1 MGRTR
6 SGNCRRVAGWRTI
19 RLTRG
24 NPRES
29 DALRRLKLKIT
40 VNYKYARQPIT
51 PLVAVE
57 LIAELFAGRCAERR
71 EIAAAV
77 ARAHETRGGAKPR
90 TNNLVSLVHKAL
102 KRLARAGRARNQ
114 SYGQWEILGLPGAES
129 AGAESPA
136 LPNEPGQQ
144 WVYLYFYP
152 AYRRLAKIERKRSYP
167 CKIGHSSGDPD
178 VRVFMQ
184 TGTALPESPVIA
196 RKVETRDAFAVETMV
211 HCVLRMRGR
220 AIREAPGSEWFLT
233 TPGEFDE
240 IVRKLTRTVLPSA
253 TADSDGR
260 KRGRLV
266 GRAKP
271 VPDRTTARRGARMK
285 KKPRPE

>member
-1 MGRTR
+1 M
-6 SGNCRRVAGWRTI
+6 
-19 RLTRG
+19 
-24 NPRES
+24 
-29 DALRRLKLKIT
+29 
-40 VNYKYARQPIT
+40 NYKYARQPIT
-51 PLVAVE
+51 PLVAAE
-57 LIAELFAGRCAERR
+57 LIVELFAGRCAERR
-71 EIAAAV
+71 EIVAAV

-90 TNNLVSLVHKAL
+90 TNNLVSLMNKAL
-102 KRLARAGRARNQ
+102 KRLACAGQARNQ

-136 LPNEPGQQ
+136 LPNEPGPQ

-184 TGTALPESPVIA
+184 TGTALPEYPVIA
-196 RKVETRDAFAVETMV
+196 SKVETHNALVVETMV

-220 AIREAPGSEWFLT
+220 TVREAPGSEWFLT

-240 IVRKLTRTVLPSA
+240 IVRTISRTILPSA
-253 TADSDGR
+253 AADSGGR
-260 KRGRLV
+260 KRGRIV

-271 VPDRTTARRGARMK
+271 VPDRTTARRRARMK
-285 KKPRPE
+285 KKPRAG